1 MDTTNKTNKINYLNN
16 IHNGLGDLTG
26 EIERGIDTI
35 DESFIK
41 YSSSNC
47 DDEKSHNER
56 ILQSQFNIF
65 IINSKALR
73 DSINKIQNNINQVI
87 GEIES
92 V

>member
-16 IHNGLGDLTG
+16 INNGLGDLTG
-26 EIERGIDTI
+26 EIEKRIDTI

-41 YSSSNC
+41 YSNSNC
-47 DDEKSHNER
+47 GDEKSHNQR
-56 ILQSQFNIF
+56 VLQSQFNIF
-65 IINSKALR
+65 VINSKLLR
-73 DSINKIQNNINQVI
+73 DSINEIQNNVNQVI